1 MDLTQDQPNTN
12 LALTPNLITGE
23 SQLPRRSALLGSML
37 VMGGASVPAAS
48 MAASGPRS
56 LYTDLT
62 SVIRREVLTNSLD
75 ISFSE
80 ILRLVLHDSLSGGV
94 NGSIRFEL
102 QRPENE
108 GLGAVVEKLEGLRKK
123 LQEASGKDITFADTE
138 LLAGQVIAC
147 QNFKYDLQQKLADP
161 QTIEVVYQAYGNKPK
176 KLRIGRPDASGPGPE
191 GLVPWKGSTADEVIS
206 AYRSKPLVLTIPDLC
221 KLAPGLLGSL
231 AEAEEVLKQKPE
243 GRSAFEDIEKSKATV
258 TRTAYEIGFFNAYT
272 KVSLAAK
279 IDESL
284 YFK

>member
-1 MDLTQDQPNTN
+1 VVECL
-12 LALTPNLITGE
+12 GE

-62 SVIRREVLTNSLD
+62 TVIRNEVLSNSLG
-75 ISFSE
+75 ISLSD
-80 ILRLVLHDSLSGGV
+80 ILRLVMHDSLSGGV
-94 NGSIRFEL
+94 NGSIRFET

-108 GLGAVVEKLEGLRKK
+108 GLDVVVEKLEGLRKK
-123 LQEASGKDITFADTE
+123 LQEASGREITFADTE
-138 LLAGQVIAC
+138 VLAGQVIAV
-147 QNFKYDLQQKLADP
+147 QNFKYDLMGKLADP
-161 QTIEVVYQAYGNKPK
+161 QTLEAVYQAYGNKPK

-191 GLVPWKGSTADEVIS
+191 GMVPWKGSTIDELIA

-221 KLAPGLLGSL
+221 KLAPGLLGSV
-231 AEAEEVLKQKPE
+231 AEAEELLKQKPE
-243 GRSAFEDIEKSKATV
+243 GRAGFEDIAKSKETV
-258 TRTAYEIGFFNAYT
+258 TRTSYEIGFFNAYT

-279 IDESL
+279 IDDNL
-284 YFK
+284 YFKKE